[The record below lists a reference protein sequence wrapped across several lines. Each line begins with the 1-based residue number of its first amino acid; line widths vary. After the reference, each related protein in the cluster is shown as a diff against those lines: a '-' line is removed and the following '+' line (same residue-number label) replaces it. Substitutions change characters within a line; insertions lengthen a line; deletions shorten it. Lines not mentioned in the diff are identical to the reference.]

1 MLSFKK
7 NVLFKKIKKIII
19 CNFKYFHIDI
29 IDYSYIN
36 NNSFCEKEFFLLF
49 KIIKKFLNLKFEVHL
64 MTKYK
69 IKKKI
74 KMYFHLENK
83 YKKNKIVIG
92 GNFCWK
98 YYKKKILIMSV
109 LPGFGNQFFLKKTK
123 YVYLKMKNLDG
134 GINLKIYKI
143 IKNYLNKIIIG
154 TSIIYFYNINSFFI
168 YNLIN
173 NNFKN

>member
-1 MLSFKK
+1 MLSLKK
-7 NVLFKKIKKIII
+7 NILFKKIKKIII
-19 CNFKYFHIDI
+19 CNFNYFHIDI

-36 NNSFCEKEFFLLF
+36 NNSFCKKEFFLLL
-49 KIIKKFLNLKFEVHL
+49 KIIKKFLNLKFEIHL

-74 KMYFHLENK
+74 KKYFHIENYYIK
-83 YKKNKIVIG
+83 QKIVIG

-98 YYKKKILIMSV
+98 YCKKQILIMSV
-109 LPGFGNQFFLKKTK
+109 LPGFGNQFFLNKTK
-123 YVYLKMKNLDG
+123 YIYIKMKNIDG

-143 IKNYLNKIIIG
+143 IKNYLNKIVIG
-154 TSIIYFYNINSFFI
+154 TSIINCYNTNTFFL